1 MSVSDA
7 QRALILDALV
17 DPKPFYGEGVH
28 EFPAHQLFLFAS
40 RQTPVCVN
48 LSKDGASADELEK
61 LASVCQ
67 AATFGR
73 NQVDVLDESYR
84 KAGKLDSDDFALN
97 LDIVSS
103 GFLDKVHDAL
113 FGWEGRS
120 REIQAELYKLNVYRT
135 GSFFKA
141 HNDTPR
147 GTNMFG
153 SLVLTFATPHE
164 GGQLALHHD
173 GHEHIHDT
181 SATSAQYQS
190 DHQVSWVAFF
200 SDVEHEVLPVTSGHR
215 VTLTYNL
222 YFRTE
227 TEPCVRPKKS
237 DALVQAFK
245 TLLADATFMPDGGRL
260 GFGLKHQ
267 YPFPSN
273 GRGSRFLKE
282 TSRSLKSMD
291 SALFNA
297 IEAAGLAPQ
306 LRLWYWLDSG
316 DGSQYLLPYI
326 WEAREEQIEDV
337 EDYDMPKE
345 YQITAGDY
353 DDEDDPR
360 FKNFV
365 WMVSRNSNTSVP
377 SQYMHY
383 GNEASISYLYGD
395 LVLVADV
402 PPANERLST

>member
-1 MSVSDA
+1 
-7 QRALILDALV
+7 
-17 DPKPFYGEGVH
+17 
-28 EFPAHQLFLFAS
+28 
-40 RQTPVCVN
+40 
-48 LSKDGASADELEK
+48 ELEK

-84 KAGKLDSDDFALN
+84 KAGKLDSGDFALG
-97 LDIVSS
+97 LEIIAS
-103 GFLDKVHDAL
+103 GLLDKVHDAL

-120 REIQAELYKLNVYRT
+120 RDIQAELYKLNVYRT

-141 HNDTPR
+141 HKDTPR

-164 GGQLALHHD
+164 GGQLALRHD
-173 GHEHIHDT
+173 GHEHVHDT
-181 SATSAQYQS
+181 SAMQYQS
-190 DHQVSWVAFF
+190 DHEVSWVAFF

-267 YPFPSN
+267 YPFPTN
-273 GRGSRFLKE
+273 GSDPWFLDE
-282 TSRSLKSMD
+282 AAESLKGMD
-291 SALFNA
+291 SAL
-297 IEAAGLAPQ
+297 
-306 LRLWYWLDSG
+306 
-316 DGSQYLLPYI
+316 
-326 WEAREEQIEDV
+326 
-337 EDYDMPKE
+337 
-345 YQITAGDY
+345 
-353 DDEDDPR
+353 
-360 FKNFV
+360 
-365 WMVSRNSNTSVP
+365 
-377 SQYMHY
+377 
-383 GNEASISYLYGD
+383 
-395 LVLVADV
+395 
-402 PPANERLST
+402 

>member
-7 QRALILDALV
+7 QRALVLDALV

-28 EFPAHQLFLFAS
+28 EFPAQQLFLFAS

-48 LSKDGASADELEK
+48 LSKDGASSDELEK

-84 KAGKLDSDDFALN
+84 KAGKLDCGDFSLG
-97 LDIVSS
+97 LEIVAS
-103 GFLDKVHDAL
+103 GLLDKVHDAL
-113 FGWEGRS
+113 FGWEARE

-141 HNDTPR
+141 HKDTPR

-164 GGQLALHHD
+164 GGQLALRHD
-173 GHEHIHDT
+173 GHEQIHDT
-181 SATSAQYQS
+181 SATQYHS

-222 YFRTE
+222 YFRTA
-227 TEPCVRPKKS
+227 TEPRVRPKKS

-245 TLLADATFMPDGGRL
+245 TLLADKTFMPDGGRL

-267 YPFPSN
+267 YPFPSDGN
-273 GRGSRFLKE
+273 DSGFLKE
-282 TSRSLKSMD
+282 TGNSLKGMD

-306 LRLWYWLDSG
+306 LRLWYKLDG

-326 WEAREEQIEDV
+326 WEALDDQIEDV
-337 EDYDMPKE
+337 DGYDMPKKH
-345 YQITAGDY
+345 QITAGY
-353 DDEDDPR
+353 EDDEDDPK

-377 SQYMHY
+377 SQYVHY
-383 GNEASISYLYGD
+383 GNEASIEYLYGD

-402 PPANERLST
+402 PHAHERLST